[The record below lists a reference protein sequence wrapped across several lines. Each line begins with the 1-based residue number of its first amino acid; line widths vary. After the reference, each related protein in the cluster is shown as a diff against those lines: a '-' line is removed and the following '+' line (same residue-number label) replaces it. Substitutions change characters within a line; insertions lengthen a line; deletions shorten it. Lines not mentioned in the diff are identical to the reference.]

1 VNQIF
6 AQGFRQNLRASDRLL
21 MHRPAVLNGLVTL
34 AFAELFL
41 ISQAIDESFD
51 GTKGPLPEK
60 PGCRVSDIVYLLA
73 IGRLLERF
81 DALVSRLDV
90 IEPKHFWT

>member
-1 VNQIF
+1 
-6 AQGFRQNLRASDRLL
+6 
-21 MHRPAVLNGLVTL
+21 MHRPAMLNGLVTL